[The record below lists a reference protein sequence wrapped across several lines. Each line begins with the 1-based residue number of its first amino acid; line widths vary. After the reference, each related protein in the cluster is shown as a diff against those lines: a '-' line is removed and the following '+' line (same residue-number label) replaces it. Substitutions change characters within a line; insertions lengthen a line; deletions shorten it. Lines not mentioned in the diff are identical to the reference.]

1 MAPNPSLP
9 PQRTRFESVQILMA
23 IWQRLPATYKIPIEP
38 AKKKI
43 SCTTLHGRRNA
54 DILEK
59 STMSVL
65 FLRYIVR
72 GCKKVFFLYCTGSNR
87 DVKMSVSQPLIGLE
101 QKFGTNLFSSDS
113 AIE

>member
-65 FLRYIVR
+65 FCVILSEGARRCFSYIAQAV
-72 GCKKVFFLYCTGSNR
+72 
-87 DVKMSVSQPLIGLE
+87 SVM
-101 QKFGTNLFSSDS
+101 
-113 AIE
+113 